1 MSGGNEKDER
11 ATDGYFRKKMEEIR
25 LIQAESKL
33 RTAAL
38 DEQIKQVGKAV
49 DDLSKTVE
57 SIRHELPAPDP
68 DQLNEDKE
76 EQRWQQ
82 IWLES
87 ELTRNPYKYLHI
99 PRMRRLRILTV
110 DEVYDLC
117 DLLDDSEAE
126 DLAMLDVVAKVLR
139 RDSQDE
145 IYLAVNALAT
155 VSRDGL
161 ESLLNRAKLLAKVT
175 HCTVLPVAL
184 VRDESDSRIVELAR
198 KFGVAV
204 AQKERWTIVEES
216 MFIRPEN

>member
-1 MSGGNEKDER
+1 MSSNEPNEHPEDNPLKAD
-11 ATDGYFRKKMEEIR
+11 
-25 LIQAESKL
+25 L
-33 RTAAL
+33 AAL
-38 DEQIKQVGKAV
+38 NEQIKQVNKAV
-49 DDLSKTVE
+49 DDLRETVKSLRDRSMSPE
-57 SIRHELPAPDP
+57 EIDKI
-68 DQLNEDKE
+68 NEDDE
-76 EQRWQQ
+76 WRRWQQ

-87 ELTRNPYKYLHI
+87 ELTRNPYKFLHL
-99 PRMRRLRILTV
+99 PRMRRLGILSV

-126 DLAMLDVVAKVLR
+126 ELAMLDLVAKVLR
-139 RDSQDE
+139 RDSQEE

-216 MFIRPEN
+216 MFIRS